1 MTYMNNLND
10 QMINYI
16 DLIDTIGFHYTQYQI
31 DDTEQLSIQ
40 KICEDYGK
48 YASLQEKQVLEFI
61 LKYHPEVTIIP
72 EDKAKSLNLLMETG
86 FVYEIE
92 KNSYYVDVDFL
103 NDFNQY
109 VLNNKYDAIPP
120 LDDEEE
126 EALYDMS
133 TLMEARR
140 DYESLQLIDMLVE
153 YNMKELKQICRDYQI
168 KGFSKLN
175 IQDLIE
181 LIHETFTNNP
191 SLIFK
196 NLTSNELSL
205 MAYFVAEDSHVIP
218 LTHLDALSLKLFF
231 IQIDDLY
238 DVLYMPPSILDEIL
252 DYFEKENK
260 NPLDY
265 LELEDRELLEDIE
278 RYQKINNMPF
288 NEEEDIET
296 AISAFVEAGK
306 DEEMREMFNEIFE
319 LDQDTPDAKVIS
331 AIIDGKVTSQEEL
344 DQFLETLN
352 NPEANT
358 HKQNNQSS
366 GNIIDFNQYR
376 K

>member
-1 MTYMNNLND
+1 MNNLND
-10 QMINYI
+10 QMISYI
-16 DLIDTIGFHYTQYQI
+16 DLVNVIESHHTQYQV
-31 DDTEQLSIQ
+31 DDREQLSIP
-40 KICEDYGK
+40 KICKAYGK
-48 YASLQEKQVLEFI
+48 YASLNEKQVLESI

-72 EDKAKSLNLLMETG
+72 EDKAESLNLLMETG

-92 KNSYYVDVDFL
+92 KNAYYVDVDFL

-120 LDDEEE
+120 LDDDEE
-126 EALYDMS
+126 EALYEMS
-133 TLMEARR
+133 SLMEARR
-140 DYESLQLIDMLVE
+140 DYESLELIDMLVE
-153 YNMKELKQICRDYQI
+153 YNMTELKQICRDYQI
-168 KGFSKLN
+168 KGFSKHN
-175 IQDLIE
+175 MQGLIAF
-181 LIHETFTNNP
+181 IHETFTNNP

-196 NLTSNELSL
+196 NLTQNELSL
-205 MAYFVAEDSHVIP
+205 LAYFVVEDSHVIP

-231 IQIDDLY
+231 IQIDHLY
-238 DVLYMPPSILDEIL
+238 DALYMPPSILDEIL
-252 DYFEKENK
+252 NYFEEENK

-265 LELEDRELLEDIE
+265 LEVEDRELLEDIE
-278 RYQKINNMPF
+278 RYKKINNMPF